1 MKRWTGWLAGVMVLA
16 AGSGCEDST
25 GPGDEP
31 LDPDTAPRV
40 AIDRF
45 SPEAGNLF
53 VRTATNGLPAA
64 NGAIDFD
71 AGPFITQGYGPSGA
85 VVRYYNF
92 DVMPVDPAP
101 IYVLFREGEATPVSG
116 QLNIVDLI
124 PGDPTYNDFWRVV
137 RVTVP
142 SDYVANTVTSLAEIV
157 GADYEME
164 MTTML
169 VNCPIVP
176 EGSTADLRL
185 GGEDPGLVRGWYRDQ
200 VVFYFNFSERALTAS
215 GGGDVPV
222 SPIFVSFNINP
233 GEPGGGPASGFRT
246 EAGSDQTHNVVSTL
260 PSDASYSPLWS
271 VNVYDNAAFSTVED
285 LTTAQAATRLANG
298 VALVNCPIVFIES

>member
-1 MKRWTGWLAGVMVLA
+1 MRRYTAGLPCMIVLA
-16 AGSGCEDST
+16 AMIGCEDT
-25 GPGDEP
+25 TEPADTP

-45 SPEAGNLF
+45 SADAGNLF

-64 NGAIDFD
+64 NEPIDFD
-71 AGPFITQGYGPSGA
+71 TGPFITQGYAPGGA

-101 IYVLFREGEATPVSG
+101 IYVLFREGESSPVSG
-116 QLNIVDLI
+116 QLNIVDVI
-124 PGDPTYNDFWRVV
+124 PGDPTYNDFWQVV

-142 SDYVANTVTSLAEIV
+142 SDYVANTVTSLAELLAEGYDI
-157 GADYEME
+157 E

-176 EGSTADLRL
+176 EASTADLRL
-185 GGEDPGLVRGWYRDQ
+185 GGEDEGLVRGWFRDQ
-200 VVFYFNFSERALTAS
+200 VVFYFNFPERALTTTA
-215 GGGDVPV
+215 GGDVPV

-233 GEPGGGPASGFRT
+233 GEPGGGPESGFVT
-246 EAGSDQTHNVVSTL
+246 EDGSDQTHNVVATL
-260 PSDASYSPLWS
+260 PSDAGYSPLWS

-285 LTTAQAATRLANG
+285 LMTAQAATLLVSGA
-298 VALVNCPIVFIES
+298 ALVNCPIVFVES